1 LKQDFNGLLNPLMST
16 TALQSPSLE
25 EQLQKVQTGAP
36 DDFRSAKDAQ
46 SLEETRVKYLGRQGI
61 LPELMK
67 QLGTVPATDRGRL
80 GRLANEVKNVVH
92 QSFEN
97 RQKEIEASK
106 ASQAAS
112 TFDPTLPGR
121 RRPIGRIHPLVQTM
135 ERVVEIFRRLGFN
148 IAEGPEIE
156 DEWHCFDALNTPA
169 DHPARDLQDTLYLRD
184 GRLLRTQTS
193 TVQIRIMENHQP
205 PIRIIAPGRVYRR
218 DEVDATH
225 SACFTQIEGLYVA
238 ENVSVAD
245 LKGTLDYFFKELLGA
260 ETKTRFRPHFFPYTE
275 PSFEI
280 DFSAS
285 SLGIKGREWLEIA
298 GCGMVDPQVFKSVG
312 YDPEKYTGFAFGM
325 GIERIAMILHRID
338 DIRLFYQNDLR
349 FLHQF

>member
-1 LKQDFNGLLNPLMST
+1 MPT
-16 TALQSPSLE
+16 LE
-25 EQLQKVQTGAP
+25 EQLVELKCQAP
-36 DDFRSAKDAQ
+36 ADFSSAQDANV
-46 SLEETRVKYLGRQGI
+46 LESVRVKYLGRQGL

-67 QLGTVPATDRGRL
+67 QLGSVPPTDRGRL
-80 GRLANEVKNVVH
+80 GKLANEAKTVV
-92 QSFEN
+92 QSSFDSRKTELESAQSN
-97 RQKEIEASK
+97 
-106 ASQAAS
+106 AAAAL
-112 TFDPTLPGR
+112 FDPTLPGR
-121 RRPIGRIHPLVQTM
+121 VRSIGRTHPLTQTT
-135 ERVVEIFRRLGFN
+135 ERVVSVFQRLGFTV
-148 IAEGPEIE
+148 AEGPEIE

-169 DHPARDLQDTLYLRD
+169 DHPARDLQDTLYLKD

-193 TVQIRIMENHQP
+193 TVQIRIMETHKP
-205 PIRIIAPGRVYRR
+205 PIRIIAPGRVFRR

-225 SACFTQIEGLYVA
+225 SACFHQIEGLYVG

-245 LKGTLDYFFKELLGA
+245 LKGCIEFFFKELLGP

-280 DFSAS
+280 DFSAA
-285 SLGIKGREWLEIA
+285 SLGLKGKEWLEIA
-298 GCGMVDPQVFKSVG
+298 GCGMVDPNVFKAVG

-325 GIERIAMILHRID
+325 GIERIAMILHGID